1 MKQLPAEHQKPQP
14 SLTADTAIAK
24 AGPTEEV
31 TSMKAGDAIKWK
43 RFQMKKQR

>member
-14 SLTADTAIAK
+14 SLTADTAIVE